1 MSAPTTE
8 RPATPAPPSPGLSPV
23 ELLRWS
29 WRQLTSMRTA
39 LLLLLLLT
47 GSQVLFN
54 RLDHFVAHFRGL
66 CEARAKVVLDLLE
79 LLAVAFCV
87 AERDAVRPVLWL

>member
-1 MSAPTTE
+1 MLWPFLVYLEPCS
-8 RPATPAPPSPGLSPV
+8 LLPV
-23 ELLRWS
+23 
-29 WRQLTSMRTA
+29 
-39 LLLLLLLT
+39 LLLPLLLLT

-66 CEARAKVVLDLLE
+66 CEARAEVVLDLLE

>member
-1 MSAPTTE
+1 MLWPFLVHLEPCS
-8 RPATPAPPSPGLSPV
+8 LLPV
-23 ELLRWS
+23 L
-29 WRQLTSMRTA
+29 

-66 CEARAKVVLDLLE
+66 CKARAEVVLDLFE

-87 AERDAVRPVLWL
+87 AKRDAVRPVLWL

>member
-1 MSAPTTE
+1 MLWPFLVHLEPCS
-8 RPATPAPPSPGLSPV
+8 LLPV
-23 ELLRWS
+23 L
-29 WRQLTSMRTA
+29 

-66 CEARAKVVLDLLE
+66 CEARAEVVLDLLE